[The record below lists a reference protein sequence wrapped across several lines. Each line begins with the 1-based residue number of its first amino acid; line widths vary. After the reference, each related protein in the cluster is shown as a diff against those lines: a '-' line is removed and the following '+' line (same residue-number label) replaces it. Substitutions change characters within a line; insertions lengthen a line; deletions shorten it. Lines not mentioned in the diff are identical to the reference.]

1 MNKIKIISI
10 LILLIIINSKS
21 YSKENLFIVYT
32 VNDELITSVD
42 LKKESNYLVALNNQL
57 KNLNKKKILEIAEE
71 SILRETIKK
80 IELNKFFDLKK
91 KTPWLKT
98 ILKNFI

>member
-1 MNKIKIISI
+1 MNKIKFISI
-10 LILLIIINSKS
+10 LILLIFINSKS
-21 YSKENLFIVYT
+21 YSKENLFIIYT
-32 VNDELITSVD
+32 VNDELITSIDV
-42 LKKESNYLVALNNQL
+42 KKESIYLVALNNQL

-91 KTPWLKT
+91 KTH
-98 ILKNFI
+98 